1 MNTRKPLTLRRL
13 REMHAGGDKIAML
26 TCYDAMFARFLD
38 AAGVDDLVPKPID
51 WEILLAALETHTA
64 DDVGQG
70 D

>member
-1 MNTRKPLTLRRL
+1 MVEH
-13 REMHAGGDKIAML
+13 RERYL
-26 TCYDAMFARFLD
+26 